1 MGGSIPFWESV
12 IQTKG
17 LWGFF
22 CLELSSVYFS
32 HKCRVRGQF
41 PNVLQLY
48 CSLDL
53 IGLASMLRVVY
64 LFSSFSYSVAQ
75 NDRKIGPLKLT
86 RPDSIYEPCETVIGG
101 MIVTLSD
108 FIVT

>member
-1 MGGSIPFWESV
+1 
-12 IQTKG
+12 
-17 LWGFF
+17 
-22 CLELSSVYFS
+22 
-32 HKCRVRGQF
+32 
-41 PNVLQLY
+41 
-48 CSLDL
+48 
-53 IGLASMLRVVY
+53 MLRVVY